1 MTTQILH
8 AKLKE
13 NFGFEK
19 FRPNQEDIINCIL
32 SGQDTLAI
40 MPTGG
45 GKSICFQLPAL
56 VLPGITIVISPL
68 IALMKDQ
75 VDSLKANGIA
85 ACFINSSQ
93 SNEEQQFHIQNMKDN
108 KVKLVYVAPESL
120 TYLENAFNQIT
131 ISLIAI
137 DEAHC
142 ISSWGHDFRPA
153 YTNLGYLKN
162 RFPSTPILA
171 LTATADKATRTD
183 ISDQLNLVNPKTFVA
198 SFDRKNLSLE
208 VRPALDRVKQIIDF
222 IKGKPNECGIV
233 YCLSRKTTEELAEKL
248 QKIGIN
254 AKAYHAGL
262 SNDIRSKTQD
272 EFINDECQVVC
283 ATIAFGMGIDKS
295 NVRWVIHYNLPK
307 NIEGYYQEIGRA
319 GRDGLPSETVLFE
332 SYGDLIQLQK
342 FASEGLNADV
352 QLAKLERMKQYADAL
367 SCRRKILLSY
377 FGELVTENCGNCD
390 ICKNPPAFFDG
401 TIIAQKALSA
411 IVRLQESEALPV
423 IVDFL
428 RGSKNASIYEKGY
441 QNLKTYAVGADISWY
456 DWNQYLIQL
465 INLGYCEIAFHQ
477 QNKIKLTPFAK
488 KVLFEGEKVQLT
500 TVQKISKD
508 KPKIRERSTQASDNA
523 LFETLR
529 RLRSEIAKEEKVP
542 AFVIFS
548 DATLRQL
555 ETERPTNEEEFLKI
569 DGVGKVKL
577 EKYGDAFINAII
589 EFQKSKTVRA
599 KADGT
604 TYIATLEMYQS
615 GLSVDEIAVKRGL
628 GVGTISAHLAKL
640 ITDGHPIDLSSYI
653 TKDEIAKIDAAKI
666 ALESPNALKPYFE
679 YFEELM
685 PYDKIRIGLAM
696 IEKENS
702 NTTKAYS
709 VDEIIPFRFMK

>member
-1 MTTQILH
+1 MNSEILH

-19 FRPNQEDIINCIL
+19 FRPNQENIINTIL
-32 SGQDTLAI
+32 KGQDTLGI

-56 VLPGITIVISPL
+56 VLPGITVVISPL

-75 VDSLKANGIA
+75 VDSLKANGIS
-85 ACFINSSQ
+85 ACYINSSQ
-93 SNEEQQFHIQNMKDN
+93 SSEEQQFYIDN
-108 KVKLVYVAPESL
+108 LKSNTFKLVYIAPESL
-120 TYLENAFNQIT
+120 SYLDIVFNELT

-183 ISDQLNLVNPKTFVA
+183 ITKQLNLKNSKTYIA

-222 IKGKPNECGIV
+222 VENKPNESGII

-248 QKIGIN
+248 QKKGIT

-262 SNDIRSKTQD
+262 DNKVRAKTQD
-272 EFINDECQVVC
+272 EFINDDCQVVC

-319 GRDGLPSETVLFE
+319 GRDGLPAETVLFE
-332 SYGDLIQLQK
+332 SYADVIQLQK
-342 FASEGLNADV
+342 FASEGLNSDI
-352 QLAKLERMKQYADAL
+352 QLAKLDRMKQYADAL

-390 ICKNPPAFFDG
+390 ICKNPPTFFDG
-401 TIIAQKALSA
+401 TILAQKALSA
-411 IVRLQESEALPV
+411 ITRLKESEPLAV

-428 RGSKNASIYEKGY
+428 RGSKNAYIYEKNY
-441 QNLKTYAVGADISWY
+441 QDLKTYGIGADISWY

-477 QNKIKLTPFAK
+477 HNKILLTPFAR
-488 KVLFEGEKVQLT
+488 KVLFEGEKVKLT
-500 TVQKISKD
+500 TVVKKVIDKNEIKGSKE
-508 KPKIRERSTQASDNA
+508 KPKTVANS
-523 LFETLR
+523 LFEILR
-529 RLRSEIAKEEKVP
+529 KLRYEIAKEEEVP
-542 AFVIFS
+542 AYVIFS
-548 DATLRQL
+548 DAALRQMESL
-555 ETERPTNEEEFLKI
+555 RPMSDDEFRAI
-569 DGVGKVKL
+569 DGVGKTKL
-577 EKYGDAFINAII
+577 EKYGSEFINAIV
-589 EFQKSKTVRA
+589 EFQKRKTSTT
-599 KADGT
+599 KLKKENT
-604 TYIATLEMYQS
+604 TYKTTLEMFQNGIS
-615 GLSVDEIAVKRGL
+615 VEEIAKTRNLGLS
-628 GVGTISAHLAKL
+628 TIISHLAKL
-640 ITDGHPIDLSSYI
+640 YLDGVDIDSTQFIS
-653 TKDEIAKIDAAKI
+653 DEEVAQLEKAKTE
-666 ALESPNALKPYFE
+666 LENPNALKPYYE
-679 YFEELM
+679 HFEEKM
-685 PYDKIRIGLAM
+685 GYDKIRFGLAVL
-696 IEKENS
+696 EK
-702 NTTKAYS
+702 K
-709 VDEIIPFRFMK
+709 KL